1 MSSSAHE
8 KRVEPLPVGVV
19 NLRVVSHVE
28 PGVREALL
36 QPGVEVH
43 ERGVDVVQKCAFGAE
58 AECDR
63 QPAAERLHEPSVAK
77 VFPIRLNMRDEPPL
91 AAGPLEGGRQ
101 FFITGCEVRFANLR
115 IRACCHVGIRNASV
129 GG

>member
-43 ERGVDVVQKCAFGAE
+43 ERGVDVVQERAFGAE
-58 AECDR
+58 TQRDG
-63 QPAAERLHEPSVAK
+63 QPAAERLYESPLTVRI
-77 VFPIRLNMRDEPPL
+77 PIGLNMRDEPPL
-91 AAGPLEGGRQ
+91 AAGPFERGRQ
-101 FFITGCEVRFANLR
+101 LFITGCEVRFAHSLFR
-115 IRACCHVGIRNASV
+115 DCCHVGIRNASV